1 MIMLDVGIAVSLIG
15 IAFYGVNAGLILA
28 VIDMIAI
35 LLGIFIAGLLY
46 NLFGGVLVFIADER
60 VAKIVAFVIIV
71 VVVIIA
77 TEILT
82 SKFKVRAKVP
92 IIKWL
97 DSLLGGIVGL
107 LWGAIIISTLI
118 TVWVGLYPD
127 IITTTD
133 ITDSILVNILI
144 NYIPIGSA
152 LLPQEF
158 SAVSSYFK

>member
-1 MIMLDVGIAVSLIG
+1 MLDVGIAISLIVL
-15 IAFYGVNAGLILA
+15 ALYGVSAGLILA
-28 VIDMIAI
+28 VIDMIAL

-46 NLFGGVLVFIADER
+46 DLFAGVLVFIPDER

-77 TEILT
+77 AEILT
-82 SKFKVRAKVP
+82 KIFKVRAKVP
-92 IIKWL
+92 IKKLL

-107 LWGAIIISTLI
+107 LWGAIIVSTLI
-118 TVWVGLYPD
+118 RVWVGLSPD

-144 NYIPIGSA
+144 NYIPIASA

-158 SAVSSYFK
+158 SEVSSYFK